1 MSKDDTSYKKYFT
14 DAPQAIGPLKMEPW
28 KDRLGIFAS
37 AACAVH
43 CAATPVLLATLP
55 ALKFTEWMASP
66 LFHQIAA
73 VGCCAL
79 VAMAIWPA
87 FLRFRDYR
95 ILSLSSAGLGLIVLA
110 AFVLPDRCCQQQVVG
125 GDVSL
130 AGFTGAKLISVA
142 SASACCEAG
151 GGCQDE
157 HAGHDHAIDDHSGH
171 NHASHSHAGHDHAS
185 HDHIGHEHEVGG
197 SAEESPTLMAGVAG
211 IQPWMTPL
219 GGALLICAHG
229 LNMRRRLQE
238 SACCGNGE
246 CKA

>member
-1 MSKDDTSYKKYFT
+1 MTKDDTSYKKYYT

-43 CAATPVLLATLP
+43 CAATPVLIATLP

-87 FLRFRDYR
+87 FLQFRDYR

-110 AFVLPDRCCQQQVVG
+110 AFVLPDRGCQQNLAG
-125 GDVSL
+125 EGVSL
-130 AGFTGAKLISVA
+130 AGFTGARLISVA
-142 SASACCEAG
+142 SPSSCCETG

-157 HAGHDHAIDDHSGH
+157 HASH
-171 NHASHSHAGHDHAS
+171 NHVANEHAGHDHSSHSHAA
-185 HDHIGHEHEVGG
+185 HDHSGHDHAGHDHEVDG
-197 SAEESPTLMAGVAG
+197 SVDQRATLMAGVVG
-211 IQPWMTPL
+211 LQPWMTPV
-219 GGALLICAHG
+219 GGALLIFAHG
-229 LNMRRRLQE
+229 LNLRRRLQK
-238 SACCGNGE
+238 SACCGSGE